1 MLIEHPI
8 FLKSLRYLSLGTTF
22 VLLVGCGVVY
32 TPQNLPRQGRETLQ
46 NQAEVE
52 LTFIAL
58 DQAAVT
64 KANRTEYKRRVIDGS
79 NLNGPARLQPVSAA
93 LSSNWPVRAKPQ
105 PYLIGIGDTLTL
117 TRIMD
122 SSKSGA
128 LTTQELRVSESGHVT
143 LLDVGR
149 EELQE
154 LLPSERGP
162 FPYLI
167 GVGDVLDYAT
177 IITSIDEAGATTQKI
192 QSQSL
197 LVSATGDVSILG
209 VGEVSVS
216 GLRLGEARNEVSQ
229 LLLRRG
235 LAIDFQLAIIDFKS
249 QEFVVGGQYV
259 KNGLYPYTTA
269 PVSLNTLLTA
279 GVSSATGAAETLSLA
294 AAESL
299 NITVRLIRGE
309 QQYRFTAKRL
319 LMETAQFYI
328 YPGDRFF
335 VETAGLNSGID
346 PISVVGLTAD
356 QARLLIESY
365 LKSNLLT
372 SRTNLSVTGFRSQK
386 FFVSGDV
393 LAGGAYPFTD
403 TPVLMVEAMTAAGLS
418 VNSDAD
424 SAVSFADRD
433 KVIHLFR
440 AGHNYR
446 ISSQDLLS
454 NPAGL
459 YMQSGDRLVV
469 NDLKYR
475 SENVII
481 AGAVASQTIY
491 SITAED
497 RQTLSDAL
505 YSTGALST
513 SGGDPSQIYVLR
525 QTDKIYAYHLDGSNP
540 ARLILAGKFELRPN
554 DIIFIAEQPISQFSR
569 VLQQVL
575 LIFGGA
581 SSLAKPAESASS
593 VAQ

>member
-32 TPQNLPRQGRETLQ
+32 TPQNLPLQGSKTLK
-46 NQAEVE
+46 NQAKVE
-52 LTFIAL
+52 LTFITI
-58 DQAAVT
+58 DQSAVT

-122 SSKSGA
+122 SSKSNA

-149 EELQE
+149 EKLQE

-167 GVGDVLDYAT
+167 GVGDVLNYAT

-259 KNGLYPYTTA
+259 KNGLYPYTTV
-269 PVSLNTLLTA
+269 PVSLNTLLT
-279 GVSSATGAAETLSLA
+279 GASETLSLA
-294 AAESL
+294 TAESL

-319 LMETAQFYI
+319 LTGTAQFYV
-328 YPGDRFF
+328 YSGDRII

-346 PISVVGLTAD
+346 PISVVGVTAD
-356 QARLLIESY
+356 QARLLIERE
-365 LKSNLLT
+365 LKANQLT
-372 SRTNLSVTGFRSQK
+372 ARTNLGVTDFRSQK
-386 FFVSGDV
+386 YFVSGDV
-393 LAGGAYPFTD
+393 LTGGAYPFTD
-403 TPVLMVEAMTAAGLS
+403 TPILLVEAMTVAGLR
-418 VNSDAD
+418 VDSDAD
-424 SAVSFADRD
+424 SVVSFADRD

-446 ISSQDLLS
+446 FSARDLLS

-459 YMQSGDRLVV
+459 YVQAGDRLVV
-469 NDLKYR
+469 EDLSYR
-475 SENVII
+475 SEKVII
-481 AGAVASQTIY
+481 AGAVKLQTIY
-491 SITAED
+491 PITAEG

-513 SGGDPSQIYVLR
+513 SDGDPSQIYVLR
-525 QTDKIYAYHLDGSNP
+525 QMDKIYAYHLDGSNP
-540 ARLILAGKFELRPN
+540 ATLILAGKFELRPN
-554 DIIFIAEQPISQFSR
+554 DIIFIAEQPINEFNR
-569 VLQQVL
+569 VLQDVL
-575 LIFGGA
+575 RGIGGV
-581 SSLAKPAESASS
+581 SSLLKI
-593 VAQ
+593 Q

>member
-1 MLIEHPI
+1 M
-8 FLKSLRYLSLGTTF
+8 
-22 VLLVGCGVVY
+22 
-32 TPQNLPRQGRETLQ
+32 
-46 NQAEVE
+46 
-52 LTFIAL
+52 
-58 DQAAVT
+58 
-64 KANRTEYKRRVIDGS
+64 
-79 NLNGPARLQPVSAA
+79 
-93 LSSNWPVRAKPQ
+93 
-105 PYLIGIGDTLTL
+105 
-117 TRIMD
+117 
-122 SSKSGA
+122 
-128 LTTQELRVSESGHVT
+128 
-143 LLDVGR
+143 
-149 EELQE
+149 
-154 LLPSERGP
+154 
-162 FPYLI
+162 
-167 GVGDVLDYAT
+167 
-177 IITSIDEAGATTQKI
+177 
-192 QSQSL
+192 
-197 LVSATGDVSILG
+197 
-209 VGEVSVS
+209 
-216 GLRLGEARNEVSQ
+216 
-229 LLLRRG
+229 
-235 LAIDFQLAIIDFKS
+235 
-249 QEFVVGGQYV
+249 
-259 KNGLYPYTTA
+259 
-269 PVSLNTLLTA
+269 
-279 GVSSATGAAETLSLA
+279 TGAAETLSLA
-294 AAESL
+294 DAESL

-372 SRTNLSVTGFRSQK
+372 SRTNLGVTDFRSQK
-386 FFVSGDV
+386 YFVSGDV
-393 LAGGAYPFTD
+393 LTGGAYPFTD

-446 ISSQDLLS
+446 ISLQDLLS

-581 SSLAKPAESASS
+581 SSLAKSAESASS

>member
-79 NLNGPARLQPVSAA
+79 NLNGPARLQAESAA
-93 LSSNWPVRAKPQ
+93 LSSNWPGTAKPQ

-117 TRIMD
+117 TRFVD
-122 SSKSGA
+122 SSKSSA
-128 LTTQELRVSESGHVT
+128 LTTQELRVSESGHVA

-149 EELQE
+149 EQLQE

-162 FPYLI
+162 FPYFI
-167 GVGDVLDYAT
+167 GVGDVLGYSA
-177 IITSIDEAGATTQKI
+177 IGAAAQKGH
-192 QSQSL
+192 SQSL
-197 LVSATGDVSILG
+197 LVSATGDVNILG

-235 LAIDFQLAIIDFKS
+235 LAIDFQLEIIDFKS
-249 QEFVVGGQYV
+249 QHYVVGGQYV
-259 KNGLYPYTTA
+259 NHGVYPYTTT
-269 PVSLNTLLTA
+269 PVSLNALL
-279 GVSSATGAAETLSLA
+279 TGAAETLSLA

>member
-8 FLKSLRYLSLGTTF
+8 FSKSLRYLSLGTTF
-22 VLLVGCGVVY
+22 VFLVGCGVVY
-32 TPQNLPRQGRETLQ
+32 TPQNLPRQGSETLQ

-58 DQAAVT
+58 DQSAVT
-64 KANRTEYKRRVIDGS
+64 KANSTEYKRRVIDGS
-79 NLNGPARLQPVSAA
+79 NLNGPARLQTESAA
-93 LSSNWPVRAKPQ
+93 LSSNWPATTKPQ

-117 TRIMD
+117 TRIVD
-122 SSKSGA
+122 SSKSSE

-149 EELQE
+149 EQLQE

-167 GVGDVLDYAT
+167 GIGDVLGYST
-177 IITSIDEAGATTQKI
+177 IITTIDETGAPTQKI

-249 QEFVVGGQYV
+249 QHYVVGGQYV
-259 KNGLYPYTTA
+259 NNGLYPYTTA

-309 QQYRFTAKRL
+309 QQYRFIAKRL
-319 LMETAQFYI
+319 LTETAQFYI
-328 YPGDRFF
+328 YPGDRII
-335 VETAGLNSGID
+335 VETAGLNSGIE

-356 QARLLIESY
+356 QARLLIERE
-365 LKSNLLT
+365 LKANQLT
-372 SRTNLSVTGFRSQK
+372 PRTNLSVTGFSSQK
-386 FFVSGDV
+386 YFVSGDV
-393 LAGGAYPFTD
+393 TTSGVYPFTN
-403 TPVLMVEAMTAAGLS
+403 TPVLLAEAMTVAGS
-418 VNSDAD
+418 RVGSDAD
-424 SAVSFADRD
+424 AVQSFVDHD
-433 KVIHLFR
+433 KVIELFR
-440 AGHNYR
+440 AGRNYR
-446 ISSQDLLS
+446 FSARDLLS

-459 YMQSGDRLVV
+459 YVQSGDNLVV
-469 NDLKYR
+469 KELRYR
-475 SENVII
+475 SEKVII

-513 SGGDPSQIYVLR
+513 SSSDPSQIYVLR
-525 QTDKIYAYHLDGSNP
+525 QTDKTYAYHLDGSNP

-554 DIIFIAEQPISQFSR
+554 DIIYISEQPIIQFNR
-569 VLQQVL
+569 VLQQL
-575 LIFGGA
+575 LHGIGA
-581 SSLAKPAESASS
+581 GRSLVE
-593 VAQ
+593 

>member
-1 MLIEHPI
+1 
-8 FLKSLRYLSLGTTF
+8 

-79 NLNGPARLQPVSAA
+79 NLNGPARLQAESAA
-93 LSSNWPVRAKPQ
+93 LSSNWPGTAKPQ

-117 TRIMD
+117 TRFVD
-122 SSKSGA
+122 SSKSSA
-128 LTTQELRVSESGHVT
+128 LTTQELRVSESGHVA

-149 EELQE
+149 EQLQE

-162 FPYLI
+162 FPYFI
-167 GVGDVLDYAT
+167 GVGDVLGYSA
-177 IITSIDEAGATTQKI
+177 IGAAAQKGH
-192 QSQSL
+192 SQSL
-197 LVSATGDVSILG
+197 LVSATGDVNILG

-235 LAIDFQLAIIDFKS
+235 LAIDFQLEIIDFKS
-249 QEFVVGGQYV
+249 QHYVVGGQYV
-259 KNGLYPYTTA
+259 NHGVYPYTTT
-269 PVSLNTLLTA
+269 PVSLNALL
-279 GVSSATGAAETLSLA
+279 TGAAETLSLA

>member
-32 TPQNLPRQGRETLQ
+32 TPQNLPLQGRETLQ

-79 NLNGPARLQPVSAA
+79 NLNGPARLQAESAA
-93 LSSNWPVRAKPQ
+93 LSSNWPATAKPQ

-117 TRIMD
+117 TRFVD
-122 SSKSGA
+122 SSKSSA
-128 LTTQELRVSESGHVT
+128 LTTQELRVSESGHVA

-149 EELQE
+149 EQLQE

-162 FPYLI
+162 FPYFI
-167 GVGDVLDYAT
+167 GVGDVLGYSA
-177 IITSIDEAGATTQKI
+177 IGEPAQKGH
-192 QSQSL
+192 SQSL
-197 LVSATGDVSILG
+197 LVSATGDVNILG

-319 LMETAQFYI
+319 LTETAQFYI

-481 AGAVASQTIY
+481 AGAVARQTIY
-491 SITAED
+491 SIAAED

-513 SGGDPSQIYVLR
+513 SGGGDPSQIYVLR
-525 QTDKIYAYHLDGSNP
+525 QTDKTYAYHLDGSNP

>member
-32 TPQNLPRQGRETLQ
+32 TPQNLPLQGSKTLK
-46 NQAEVE
+46 NQAKVE
-52 LTFIAL
+52 LTFITI
-58 DQAAVT
+58 DQSAVT

-122 SSKSGA
+122 SSKSNA

-149 EELQE
+149 EKLQE

-167 GVGDVLDYAT
+167 GVGDVLNYAT

-235 LAIDFQLAIIDFKS
+235 LAIDFQLEIIDFKS
-249 QEFVVGGQYV
+249 QHYVVGGQYV
-259 KNGLYPYTTA
+259 NHGVYPYTTT
-269 PVSLNTLLTA
+269 PVSLNALL
-279 GVSSATGAAETLSLA
+279 TGAAETLSLA

-319 LMETAQFYI
+319 LTETAQFYI
-328 YPGDRFF
+328 YPGDRII

>member
-32 TPQNLPRQGRETLQ
+32 TPQNLPLQGRETLQ

-79 NLNGPARLQPVSAA
+79 NLTGPARLQTESAA
-93 LSSNWPVRAKPQ
+93 LSSNWPATAKPQ

-117 TRIMD
+117 TRFVD
-122 SSKSGA
+122 SSKSSA
-128 LTTQELRVSESGHVT
+128 LTTQELRVSESGHVA

-149 EELQE
+149 EQLQE

-162 FPYLI
+162 FPYFI
-167 GVGDVLDYAT
+167 GVGDVLGYSA
-177 IITSIDEAGATTQKI
+177 IGAPAQKGH
-192 QSQSL
+192 SQSL
-197 LVSATGDVSILG
+197 LVSATGDVNILG

-235 LAIDFQLAIIDFKS
+235 LAIDFQLEIIDFKS
-249 QEFVVGGQYV
+249 QHYVVGGQYV
-259 KNGLYPYTTA
+259 NHGVYPYTTT
-269 PVSLNTLLTA
+269 PVSLNALL
-279 GVSSATGAAETLSLA
+279 TGAAETLSLA

>member
-1 MLIEHPI
+1 M
-8 FLKSLRYLSLGTTF
+8 
-22 VLLVGCGVVY
+22 LLVGCGVVY

-79 NLNGPARLQPVSAA
+79 NLTGPARLQTESAA
-93 LSSNWPVRAKPQ
+93 LSSNWPATAKPQ

-117 TRIMD
+117 TRFVD
-122 SSKSGA
+122 SSKSSA
-128 LTTQELRVSESGHVT
+128 LTTQELRVSESGHVA

-149 EELQE
+149 EQLQE

-162 FPYLI
+162 FPYFI
-167 GVGDVLDYAT
+167 GVGDVLGYSA
-177 IITSIDEAGATTQKI
+177 IGAPAQKGH
-192 QSQSL
+192 SQSL
-197 LVSATGDVSILG
+197 LVSATGDVNILG

-235 LAIDFQLAIIDFKS
+235 LAIDFQLEIIDFKS
-249 QEFVVGGQYV
+249 QHYVVGGQYV
-259 KNGLYPYTTA
+259 NHGVYPYTTT
-269 PVSLNTLLTA
+269 PVSLNALL
-279 GVSSATGAAETLSLA
+279 TGAAETLSLA

-319 LMETAQFYI
+319 LTGTAQFYV
-328 YPGDRFF
+328 YSGDRII